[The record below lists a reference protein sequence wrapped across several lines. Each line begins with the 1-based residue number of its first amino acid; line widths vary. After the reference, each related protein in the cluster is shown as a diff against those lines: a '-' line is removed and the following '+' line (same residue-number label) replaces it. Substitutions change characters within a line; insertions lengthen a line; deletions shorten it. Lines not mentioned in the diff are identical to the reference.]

1 MSGVTS
7 APEEYH
13 QIIRNVLRCCAG
25 GANIAD
31 DLIVHGYG
39 VEQHSKHLFA
49 VLDRLS
55 EVGLTVN
62 RGKCEFRLSRLMPTF
77 FATN

>member
-13 QIIRNVLRCCAG
+13 QIITNELRCVG
-25 GANIAD
+25 GANIAN
-31 DLIVHGYG
+31 DLIVLGYG
-39 VEQHSKHLFA
+39 VEQHGKHLFA

-55 EVGLTVN
+55 EVLLTVN
-62 RGKCEFRLSRLMPTF
+62 RGKCEFRSSRLMPTF

>member
-13 QIIRNVLRCCAG
+13 RIIRNELRCCG
-25 GANIAD
+25 VIAN
-31 DLIVHGYG
+31 DLIVLGYG
-39 VEQHSKHLFA
+39 VEQHGKHLFA

-62 RGKCEFRLSRLMPTF
+62 KGKCVKYDCL
-77 FATN
+77 

>member
-13 QIIRNVLRCCAG
+13 QIIRNVLKCAG
-25 GANIAD
+25 GANIGD
-31 DLIVHGYG
+31 DLIVLGYG
-39 VEQHSKHLFA
+39 VEQHGKHLFA